1 MKVDEGFMHVWEEPT
16 EAGRLHNPH
25 PCREGGCVSADTP
38 DTPALEGK
46 VPRLD
51 PQTHAKKWHRVL
63 SLLLQL
69 AGSKKCEGLEKL
81 DHFDL
86 HSVSGGVSH
95 ISGAIRVK
103 GGHVEGQDLAST
115 LWSGGLCHTLK
126 SYETPGQCLHPL
138 CPHPQGTLW

>member
-86 HSVSGGVSH
+86 HSVWRCEPHFWSHQGKRWTCRGTGPCQHPVERRAVSH
-95 ISGAIRVK
+95 TQV
-103 GGHVEGQDLAST
+103 L
-115 LWSGGLCHTLK
+115 
-126 SYETPGQCLHPL
+126 
-138 CPHPQGTLW
+138 